1 MTTYINN
8 TTKSTP
14 KEIIAAAKA
23 NGYTFNKVKGICP
36 MSCGNGKY
44 SALKLTKSKERT
56 VIYACPCGYRS
67 KIVEDGNISV
77 IDKRGGVP
85 QAQAMG
91 HAPAAITV
99 PANTCTRCG
108 KNEAPKGRKLCTTC
122 YPARGARQS
131 VIM

>member
-8 TTKSTP
+8 TTKATP

-36 MSCGNGKY
+36 MNCGNGKY
-44 SALKLTKSKERT
+44 SALKLNKSKAKT
-56 VIYACPCGYRS
+56 VIFACPCGYRR
-67 KIVEDGNISV
+67 KTVEDGNTSV
-77 IDKRGGVP
+77 IDKRGSAP
-85 QAQAMG
+85 QTQSMG
-91 HAPAAITV
+91 HAPATTV
-99 PANTCTRCG
+99 TPANLCTRCG